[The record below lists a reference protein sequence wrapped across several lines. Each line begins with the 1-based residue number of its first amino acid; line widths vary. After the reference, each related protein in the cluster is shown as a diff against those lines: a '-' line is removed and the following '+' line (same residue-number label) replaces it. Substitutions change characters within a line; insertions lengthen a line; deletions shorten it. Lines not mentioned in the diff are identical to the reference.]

1 MNQPALLPRARLT
14 TPRAAAIAG
23 ILFSVLLIASL
34 VLVRISVP
42 AGPQEAGAW
51 LSDNWKAV
59 NLALNLV
66 PFAGIAFLWFIGVV
80 RDRIGEH
87 EDRLFA
93 TVFLGSG
100 LLFLA
105 MLFTSAAVAGGII
118 SMYGTTPA
126 MLIESGLYT
135 FGRTLTYEL
144 MTVYTMKMAGVFMI
158 TTCTLSL
165 RTGIFPRWMA
175 FLGMIL
181 ALILLLSIG
190 FFDWAPVVFPLWIL
204 LISVY
209 ILLANLRRSKSE
221 SIPAAQS

>member
-1 MNQPALLPRARLT
+1 MKQDITIIKSRAT

-23 ILFSVLLIASL
+23 ILFSVLLLVSL
-34 VLVRISVP
+34 VLVRVSVP
-42 AGPQEAGAW
+42 ADPQEAGAW
-51 LSDNWKAV
+51 LSDSWKAV
-59 NLALNLV
+59 SLALNLI

-105 MLFTSAAVAGGII
+105 MLFTSAAVAGGVI
-118 SMYGTTPA
+118 SLYGTTPA
-126 MLIESGLYT
+126 TLIESGMYT
-135 FGRTLTYEL
+135 FGRTLTYEI

-175 FLGMIL
+175 FLGIVL
-181 ALILLLSIG
+181 ALFLLLSIG

-209 ILLANLRRSKSE
+209 ILLANLRRPKSE
-221 SIPAAQS
+221 AIPAVQS

>member
-1 MNQPALLPRARLT
+1 MDQPVLIPRARLT

-34 VLVRISVP
+34 VLVRVSVP
-42 AGPQEAGAW
+42 ADPQDAGAW
-51 LSDNWKAV
+51 LSGSWKAV
-59 NLALNLV
+59 NLALNLI

-181 ALILLLSIG
+181 ALFLLLSIG

-221 SIPAAQS
+221 SIPATQS